1 MRRLILTLITT
12 LLLTTSFSHAATP
25 QQGLPPRAE
34 SIPPADLVQMFKDYD
49 AAMVSKDMDRI
60 MAFYSSRY
68 RHDGRTKASQPEF
81 IRSWI
86 DMISKFEMR
95 PTRFAAIDDDHAY
108 IEAKGESDV
117 FALSKA
123 FDYQVIKENGQWKWL
138 GNQKPAPPERE

>member
-1 MRRLILTLITT
+1 MRRLVLALIAT
-12 LLLTTSFSHAATP
+12 LLLTSGLSHAATNL
-25 QQGLPPRAE
+25 QTLPTRAE
-34 SIPPADLVQMFKDYD
+34 GAPPADLVQMFKDYD

-68 RHDGRTKASQPEF
+68 HHDGRTKATQPEF

-86 DMISKFEMR
+86 SMISKFEMR
-95 PTRFAAIDDDHAY
+95 PTRFAAINDDHAY
-108 IEAKGESDV
+108 IEAKGTTDV

-138 GNQKPAPPERE
+138 GNQKAANS